1 MTEENRLN
9 PRDFEKNSNV
19 KITGKRL
26 QIPVEPIQID
36 LQIISSPI
44 TIEVPI
50 EAPKVV
56 IKIPSLEEILRRLS
70 GKEGKKYWQIII
82 HANLLELT
90 AKVFLMNYFA
100 EKGIGG
106 DKWEKYIS
114 KLSLGSLVDWL
125 SRLGLIDKKLESKMK
140 KAVEIRN
147 KYVHD
152 LLMMAIFPINSLLEE
167 DLRTLKECIEGINI
181 QQARVLGKK

>member
-1 MTEENRLN
+1 ESQSNLGHPEEIIR
-9 PRDFEKNSNV
+9 KV
-19 KITGKRL
+19 KITMK
-26 QIPVEPIQID
+26 PVKLD
-36 LQIISSPI
+36 LQIVTTVPI
-44 TIEVPI
+44 TFEKVSEVTVTI
-50 EAPKVV
+50 KV
-56 IKIPSLEEILRRLS
+56 PSLEEILRRSS

-100 EKGIGG
+100 DKGIGG

-114 KLSLGSLVDWL
+114 KLSLGSVVDWL

-152 LLMMAIFPINSLLEE
+152 LLMMA
-167 DLRTLKECIEGINI
+167 
-181 QQARVLGKK
+181 

>member
-1 MTEENRLN
+1 MTGENRFN
-9 PRDFEKNSNV
+9 PGDFEKNHKV
-19 KITGKRL
+19 KITGKPI
-26 QIPVEPIQID
+26 QISVEPIQID

-50 EAPKVV
+50 ELPKVT
-56 IKIPSLEEILRRLS
+56 IKLPSLEEILKKLN

-100 EKGIGG
+100 NKGIGG

-114 KLSLGSLVDWL
+114 KLSLGSIVDWL
-125 SRLGLIDKKLESKMK
+125 SWLGLIDKKLESKMK

-152 LLMMAIFPINSLLEE
+152 LLMMA
-167 DLRTLKECIEGINI
+167 
-181 QQARVLGKK
+181 